1 MSLLAILLAVL
12 LHLGD
17 GLSADRSVVA
27 VLEALVTLVG
37 MTSRTFGF
45 ASVCIKSNAN
55 LNTLGIQDVV
65 SVLVL
70 LG

>member
-45 ASVCIKSNAN
+45 ASVIIKRNAN
-55 LNTLGIQDVV
+55 FNTLGIQDIIA
-65 SVLVL
+65 VLVL